1 MGGTE
6 IDSGRR
12 QRVLHLARLVV
23 IGALMAAALLVSVV
37 PARNG
42 SVWAQLGAPPAP
54 LQPPPPPPGA
64 VISPL
69 PALPG
74 GIPSIGALPP
84 LAAVAGLLT
93 PSPMPTPGGY
103 SCSCYGSAGRT
114 RWVGTVQAAGP
125 FSARQS
131 AVNQCLAYL
140 FDRKPSSA
148 FVPPP
153 VFNFFP
159 TPAPPIAAS
168 EAEPGLP
175 NLSAPGLSGFALLNS
190 AQGANLGACEYCVCN

>member
-1 MGGTE
+1 MM
-6 IDSGRR
+6 IAS
-12 QRVLHLARLVV
+12 LVT
-23 IGALMAAALLVSVV
+23 AALLSTIL
-37 PARNG
+37 PARYQNA
-42 SVWAQLGAPPAP
+42 VWAQLGAPPVP
-54 LQPPPPPPGA
+54 LSPPPPPPGA

-69 PALPG
+69 PAVPA

-84 LAAVAGLLT
+84 LSAVAGLLT
-93 PSPMPTPGGY
+93 PSPTPTPGGY

-114 RWVGTVQAAGP
+114 RWVGNVQAAGP
-125 FSARQS
+125 FQARQD

-140 FDRKPSSA
+140 FDRKPASA

-190 AQGANLGACEYCVCN
+190 AQGANLGSCEYCVCN